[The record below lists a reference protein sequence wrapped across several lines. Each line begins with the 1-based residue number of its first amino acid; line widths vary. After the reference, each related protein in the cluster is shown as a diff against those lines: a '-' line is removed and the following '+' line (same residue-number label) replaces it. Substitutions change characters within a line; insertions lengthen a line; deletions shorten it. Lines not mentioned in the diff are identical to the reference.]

1 MAVLYACQIK
11 YGAAAERI
19 SVKLE
24 AAEPEF
30 VILGRI
36 LKLVRRSFKG
46 VDTAVFYLI
55 GNQKNAFLP
64 NCFKYSLKMLP
75 VGGGIIGIPVPVA
88 VIVVKVVLMVKGG
101 QTVPFPGQKF

>member
-36 LKLVRRSFKG
+36 LNLVRRSFKG
-46 VDTAVFYLI
+46 VDTAVFSLI
-55 GNQKNAFLP
+55 GHQKNTFLL
-64 NCFKYSLKMLP
+64 NCLKNGLEMLP
-75 VGGGIIGIPVPVA
+75 VGGGTIGVPVPVA
-88 VIVVKVVLMVKGG
+88 VIAVKVVLAV
-101 QTVPFPGQKF
+101 

>member
-46 VDTAVFYLI
+46 VDLSLI
-55 GNQKNAFLP
+55 HISEP
-64 NCFKYSLKMLP
+64 
-75 VGGGIIGIPVPVA
+75 
-88 VIVVKVVLMVKGG
+88 
-101 QTVPFPGQKF
+101 TRH

>member
-1 MAVLYACQIK
+1 MAVLYPRYIQ

-19 SVKLE
+19 PVELE
-24 AAEPEF
+24 TAEPEF
-30 VILGRI
+30 IVLGGI
-36 LKLVRRSFKG
+36 LKLVRGGLKG
-46 VDTAVFYLI
+46 VDTAVFSLI

-88 VIVVKVVLMVKGG
+88 VIAVKVVLAV
-101 QTVPFPGQKF
+101 

>member
-36 LKLVRRSFKG
+36 LKLVREYLEG
-46 VDTAVFYLI
+46 VGAPFFALI
-55 GNQKNAFLP
+55 G
-64 NCFKYSLKMLP
+64 S
-75 VGGGIIGIPVPVA
+75 
-88 VIVVKVVLMVKGG
+88 
-101 QTVPFPGQKF
+101 

>member
-36 LKLVRRSFKG
+36 LKLVRRSLKG
-46 VDTAVFYLI
+46 VDTAVFSPHRPPEEHVPPE
-55 GNQKNAFLP
+55 LP
-64 NCFKYSLKMLP
+64 
-75 VGGGIIGIPVPVA
+75 
-88 VIVVKVVLMVKGG
+88 
-101 QTVPFPGQKF
+101 

>member
-36 LKLVRRSFKG
+36 LKLVRRSLEG
-46 VDTAVFYLI
+46 VDTAVFSLI

-101 QTVPFPGQKF
+101 QTVPFPGQEF